1 MKIKLLL
8 LSVLAV
14 VSTLTLRAQTDSIV
28 SVKSDSTYYLHFFL
42 PDSAQFMDC
51 DWTRYTIAGDTVI
64 NGKKMKK
71 VYETIY
77 YSAAIY
83 EDTLNAKY
91 YVVYENST
99 DEKLFMDFSVKKGDE
114 VIVTNSYVTKKV
126 IVEDVRFDEKGRK
139 MVEITAEGCMD
150 LADVWIEG
158 VGSVAD
164 VLFPE
169 VSLYCIIDV
178 WRKPLARIIV
188 GDSVLYERITAEI
201 CDYYRGVSINYAKTD
216 ASICIYPNPAKDFLI
231 IDAADYDC
239 HTYEIIS
246 VSGAVQQSGEL
257 LPSID
262 ISHLPVG
269 VKLIVVLDD
278 NGKTVCLSKFV
289 KK

>member
-1 MKIKLLL
+1 MKIKLL

-14 VSTLTLRAQTDSIV
+14 VSTVTLKAQTDSIV
-28 SVKSDSTYYLHFFL
+28 SVKSDSTYHLHFFL

-71 VYETIY
+71 VYETVY

-99 DEKLFMDFSVKKGDE
+99 EEKLFMDFSANEGDLINVSNNYRTVE
-114 VIVTNSYVTKKV
+114 VQIHEVF
-126 IVEDVRFDEKGRK
+126 FDENGRK
-139 MVEITAEGCMD
+139 IVRVKACDVIQDNWVEGI
-150 LADVWIEG
+150 
-158 VGSVAD
+158 GSVSS
-164 VLFPE
+164 VLFPAI
-169 VSLYCIIDV
+169 STYCWSDV
-178 WRKPLARIIV
+178 PESPFSRVVVEDSIV
-188 GDSVLYERITAEI
+188 YELITAEI
-201 CDYYRGVSINYAKTD
+201 CDYYYRGVSINDTKTD
-216 ASICIYPNPAKDFLI
+216 ANICIYPNPAKDFLI
-231 IDAADYDC
+231 IDAEDFDC

-246 VSGAVQQSGEL
+246 ASGAVQQSGEL

-269 VKLIVVLDD
+269 VKLIVVIDD
-278 NGKTVCLSKFV
+278 NGKAVYLSKFV